1 VSTTHTTVGA
11 TVGMALAIYGGSS
24 VQWISKKNE
33 FPFVGGMVP
42 IFMSW
47 FISPILAGIFV
58 FLLFG
63 LLRLFVLRSEHSFQR
78 SLWVLPL
85 CVGLLTFVLSVFIAQ
100 TYYKNKLKISAN
112 KLPNG
117 LEGKTC
123 WIGAV
128 VALGFTLLTLAVTLL
143 YLKKRIENDEEKM
156 EASAAARKAAAAEAG
171 AGKEGTEKE
180 KAAAAALADIDAAAF
195 EEKSAF
201 SQKMSAAWN
210 NFRATRVGDLLT
222 NNVISKTISYGAQYK
237 VHDHIEEDET
247 VAKVWSSAE
256 VFDFKTERMFRYLQ
270 VVTACAMS
278 FAHGSNDVA
287 NAMGPFA
294 AVYQTWSTGA
304 TPGNNTPVPY
314 W

>member
-1 VSTTHTTVGA
+1 
-11 TVGMALAIYGGSS
+11 
-24 VQWISKKNE
+24 
-33 FPFVGGMVP
+33 MVP

-63 LLRLFVLRSEHSFQR
+63 LLRLFVLRSEKSFER

-117 LEGKTC
+117 LEGQTC

-128 VALGFTLLTLAVTLL
+128 VAAGFMIATYLLTRF
-143 YLKKRIENDEEKM
+143 YLKGRIERDEQKM
-156 EASAAARKAAAAEAG
+156 EASAAARKAAIAEAG
-171 AGKEGTEKE
+171 AGKEGAAKE
-180 KAAAAALADIDAAAF
+180 AAAAAALADIDAAAF

-222 NNVISKTISYGAQYK
+222 NNVISKTVSYGASYK

-247 VAKVWSSAE
+247 VQKVWASAE
-256 VFDFKTERMFRYLQ
+256 VFDFKTERMFRYLQVRGEKREDGGAVWPAHDQNAAGADLSRPSLSHTQ

-294 AVYQTWSTGA
+294 AVYQTWSTGK